1 MSPVTAKAAAKLSK
15 MSKVGFL
22 IPRSMP
28 LTYVRSIFAA
38 KARASCAL
46 YRRPRPHGKPPLG
59 LSLQDGKRVGHRTRK
74 PEADFRHEA
83 RAVFRLLQR
92 QGNDLIP
99 HSIGDAVPDPRR
111 GRGPVLQPLGSM
123 FDEAVIP
130 PVKRGGWDADL
141 GQGSSDGQM
150 RLLHQP
156 DDLKLL
162 RGRVPHS

>member
-1 MSPVTAKAAAKLSK
+1 MLSSPILSIN
-15 MSKVGFL
+15 S
-22 IPRSMP
+22 
-28 LTYVRSIFAA
+28 LTIY
-38 KARASCAL
+38 
-46 YRRPRPHGKPPLG
+46 LG
-59 LSLQDGKRVGHRTRK
+59 NLF
-74 PEADFRHEA
+74 EADCNDQINFRTGVIAWSEA
-83 RAVFRLLQR
+83 DQHGDGRRFKEMDGAPATLRLLQR

-99 HSIGDAVPDPRR
+99 HSIGDAVPDPGRE
-111 GRGPVLQPLGSM
+111 RGPVLQPLGSM

-162 RGRVPHS
+162 RGSVPHS